1 MRPVALLTQ
10 GRQGQISPSSS
21 LNHPHPSSDNGVKI
35 ARLQSFSLV
44 PVDACGD
51 GLTEGLGSC
60 MQELRF
66 EDCVVV
72 ALSETPR
79 TGLSCI
85 LLTWP
90 ILDFFLCLVRVDGL
104 AWGSVRI

>member
-10 GRQGQISPSSS
+10 GRQGQISPSS
-21 LNHPHPSSDNGVKI
+21 LNHPHPSSDNGVKM
-35 ARLQSFSLV
+35 FSLV